1 MPKKIINTAVM
12 KKILFAPIKNSLEKS
27 FIFLTDKIFD
37 KFLTKSI
44 IGPVIKNADIPSKYK
59 PLVGSFANEWTLSI
73 IPDLTMKAP
82 NKLSVNA
89 RIDKNIVHAIR
100 FFDLEET

>member
-27 FIFLTDKIFD
+27 FTLLTDKIFD

-44 IGPVIKNADIPSKYK
+44 IGPVIKNADIQRNYK
-59 PLVGSFANEWTLSI
+59 PLLGTYANE
-73 IPDLTMKAP
+73 
-82 NKLSVNA
+82 
-89 RIDKNIVHAIR
+89 
-100 FFDLEET
+100 

>member
-1 MPKKIINTAVM
+1 MFTKCWHN
-12 KKILFAPIKNSLEKS
+12 
-27 FIFLTDKIFD
+27 FD
-37 KFLTKSI
+37 KCLTKII

-73 IPDLTMKAP
+73 IPDLTIKAP

-89 RIDKNIVHAIR
+89 RIDKNIVHAILPIVIKIKIYDFSR
-100 FFDLEET
+100 FL

>member
-1 MPKKIINTAVM
+1 M
-12 KKILFAPIKNSLEKS
+12 K
-27 FIFLTDKIFD
+27 
-37 KFLTKSI
+37 
-44 IGPVIKNADIPSKYK
+44 
-59 PLVGSFANEWTLSI
+59 LSI